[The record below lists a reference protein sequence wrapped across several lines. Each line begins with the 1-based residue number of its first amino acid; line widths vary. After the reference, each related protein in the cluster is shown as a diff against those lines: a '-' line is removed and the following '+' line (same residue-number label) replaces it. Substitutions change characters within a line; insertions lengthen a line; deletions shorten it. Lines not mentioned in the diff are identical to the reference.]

1 MDHFYGGRPKVIA
14 LREEVKDG
22 RNPIVQKQKANVK
35 VKQER
40 CTDRMFGEVLVEF
53 FRSKDRTGFFTTER
67 TRRRWHYSLTVHAKS
82 LHRLPLSQ
90 ITTSDIYKML
100 EPIWMIKTETAS
112 RTRLYVESVLSWAKT
127 MGYREGENP
136 AIWRGNLDQLLA
148 PKERVSPV
156 RHHPGMKWQDVPEFF
171 AELRDM
177 DMPSARLLEFIILT
191 ASRSGEAR
199 GALWSEIDLEKMVW
213 EIPAKRMKMK
223 RPHIIP
229 IQGRVERLIQ
239 EARTHRINDL
249 VFPNM
254 KSSKEYSYNAPMV
267 VMKKMGANDLTVHGF
282 RSSFKTWA
290 LENTNF
296 PTQAIEFALAHV
308 TRNAVEAAYI
318 RGDRMLKKRREVMM
332 RWEKYCL
339 SEIR

>member
-1 MDHFYGGRPKVIA
+1 
-14 LREEVKDG
+14 
-22 RNPIVQKQKANVK
+22 
-35 VKQER
+35 
-40 CTDRMFGEVLVEF
+40 
-53 FRSKDRTGFFTTER
+53 
-67 TRRRWHYSLTVHAKS
+67 
-82 LHRLPLSQ
+82 
-90 ITTSDIYKML
+90 
-100 EPIWMIKTETAS
+100 MIKTETAS

-127 MGYREGENP
+127 MGYREGENA

-213 EIPAKRMKMK
+213 EISAKRMKMK

-239 EARTHRINDL
+239 EARMHRINDL

-267 VMKKMGANDLTVHGF
+267 VMK
-282 RSSFKTWA
+282 
-290 LENTNF
+290 
-296 PTQAIEFALAHV
+296 
-308 TRNAVEAAYI
+308 
-318 RGDRMLKKRREVMM
+318 
-332 RWEKYCL
+332 RWEL
-339 SEIR
+339 MI